1 MSGFGCF
8 QWADGRYF
16 QGQFQ
21 NGVMHGYGD
30 YVWQDGRKYEGQYQ
44 FNKKHGHGTYT
55 YSDGSK
61 YRGEWYDGMQHGIG
75 WIVDAE
81 CTTERQGLWA
91 NGKLKKWVQEDDLQD

>member
-1 MSGFGCF
+1 M
-8 QWADGRYF
+8 
-16 QGQFQ
+16 
-21 NGVMHGYGD
+21 
-30 YVWQDGRKYEGQYQ
+30 WQDGRKYEGQYQ

-81 CTTERQGLWA
+81 CTTER
-91 NGKLKKWVQEDDLQD
+91 

>member
-1 MSGFGCF
+1 
-8 QWADGRYF
+8 
-16 QGQFQ
+16 
-21 NGVMHGYGD
+21 MHGYGD

-81 CTTERQGLWA
+81 
-91 NGKLKKWVQEDDLQD
+91 